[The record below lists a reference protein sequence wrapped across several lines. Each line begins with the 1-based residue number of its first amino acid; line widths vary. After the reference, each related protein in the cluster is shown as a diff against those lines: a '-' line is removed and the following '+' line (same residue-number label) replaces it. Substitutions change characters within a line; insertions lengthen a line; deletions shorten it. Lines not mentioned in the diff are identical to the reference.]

1 MSTSPVDKAIPL
13 PANYYL
19 FGVYFPAT
27 RSQSGK
33 DEKISY
39 PNWHAETS
47 LIENQEIT
55 NVRPLARVPLL
66 NVTDSDKPELW
77 ATRHDFKLS
86 QINHGQPDE
95 HGVYEALKPESPIHV
110 LGSPIAKSEI
120 FGIHFP
126 AIRSTNG
133 ERRRFL
139 GPIPPLFC
147 PYWQTNTLFISINTR
162 R

>member
-19 FGVYFPAT
+19 FGVYFKGELDQKT
-27 RSQSGK
+27 K
-33 DEKISY
+33 NTVY
-39 PNWHAETS
+39 PKWHAETS
-47 LIENQEIT
+47 LLENQEIT

-66 NVTDSDKPELW
+66 NVTDSDNPELW

-86 QINHGQPDE
+86 QINNGQPDE

-120 FGIHFP
+120 FGIYFP
-126 AIRSTNG
+126 AIHSTNG

-139 GPIPPLFC
+139 ALSPLYFAHTGKPIHFL
-147 PYWQTNTLFISINTR
+147 YR
-162 R
+162 

>member
-19 FGVYFPAT
+19 FGVHFPAT
-27 RSQSGK
+27 GDSEGNRT
-33 DEKISY
+33 Y
-39 PNWHAETS
+39 PNWQAETS
-47 LIENQEIT
+47 LIENQEIS

-95 HGVYEALKPESPIHV
+95 HGVYEALQPESPIHV

-126 AIRSTNG
+126 AIRSTNR

-139 GPIPPLFC
+139 ALSPVYFAHTGKPIHFL
-147 PYWQTNTLFISINTR
+147 YR
-162 R
+162 

>member
-19 FGVYFPAT
+19 FGVYYK
-27 RSQSGK
+27 GK
-33 DEKISY
+33 LDQKTNKTIY
-39 PNWHAETS
+39 PTWHAETS

-86 QINHGQPDE
+86 QINNGQPDE

-126 AIRSTNG
+126 AIHSTNG

-139 GPIPPLFC
+139 ALSPVYFAHTGKPIHFL
-147 PYWQTNTLFISINTR
+147 YR
-162 R
+162 